1 MLYSQFK
8 PTKKKSEFLPLL
20 VKIIKVKAGSK
31 MGIFSRQSTGVYNT
45 MSQSKKNVFGVNERF
60 IHKEFFIECFWKNI
74 WTILEERSQNKI
86 DQNQKGKRRTSEL
99 IKYLLYPGDTWRA
112 CTGCYDQAPQKIMDH
127 LDGFFIH
134 KSLK

>member
-1 MLYSQFK
+1 MANLATYCGKEFVVLQNECAKIVQTEFDFDSKTESLECSTANSNLQK
-8 PTKKKSEFLPLL
+8 NKSEFLPLL

-60 IHKEFFIECFWKNI
+60 IHKEFVIECFWKNI

-86 DQNQKGKRRTSEL
+86 DQN
-99 IKYLLYPGDTWRA
+99 
-112 CTGCYDQAPQKIMDH
+112 
-127 LDGFFIH
+127 
-134 KSLK
+134 